1 MRKTIENIRSITV
14 ATTVIVVA
22 LLAVWIYR
30 SLGDAR
36 LEMGADDSIGLT
48 PTQIESI
55 KAVGEWEFLSISTE
69 ELVDTTRKR
78 LFSDDHLVRI
88 YYGTL
93 RLGVN
98 MKQVEPDWIKQR
110 NDTLFLTLP
119 KVGLLDKDFID
130 EARTKSFFESG
141 TWKAEDREALY
152 KRAYRK
158 MIAHCLTPT
167 NLSTAE
173 DNARE
178 SFRKLLRSM
187 GYQKVDIRNAQSQV
201 KSINVVSR
209 IPRMIR
215 SFSARDSLRSRST
228 SLRMAAYR

>member
-14 ATTVIVVA
+14 AAAIIAVI
-22 LLAVWIYR
+22 LIAVWLYR

-78 LFSDDHLVRI
+78 LFSDDQLVRI

-93 RLGVN
+93 RLGVD
-98 MKQVEPDWIKQR
+98 MKQVEPGWITQR
-110 NDTLFLTLP
+110 NDTLVLILP
-119 KVGLLDKDFID
+119 KIGLLDRDFID

-158 MIAHCLTPT
+158 MTAHCLTPT
-167 NLSTAE
+167 NLRTAE
-173 DNARE
+173 ENARE

-187 GYQKVDIRNAQSQV
+187 GYQKTEI
-201 KSINVVSR
+201 K
-209 IPRMIR
+209 
-215 SFSARDSLRSRST
+215 FGK
-228 SLRMAAYR
+228 

>member
-14 ATTVIVVA
+14 AAAIIVVV
-22 LLAVWIYR
+22 LLAVWLYR

-36 LEMGADDSIGLT
+36 LEVGADDSIGLT

-55 KAVGEWEFLSISTE
+55 KAVGEWEFLSVSTE
-69 ELVDTTRKR
+69 ELIDTTRKR
-78 LFSDDHLVRI
+78 LFSDDQLVRI

-98 MKQVEPDWIKQR
+98 MKQVEPGWIQQR

-119 KVGLLDKDFID
+119 KVELLDRDFID

-158 MIAHCLTPT
+158 MIAHCLTPA

-173 DNARE
+173 DNARD
-178 SFRKLLRSM
+178 SFRKMLRSM
-187 GYQKVDIRNAQSQV
+187 GYQNIEITFGK
-201 KSINVVSR
+201 
-209 IPRMIR
+209 
-215 SFSARDSLRSRST
+215 
-228 SLRMAAYR
+228 

>member
-1 MRKTIENIRSITV
+1 MRKTIDNIRSITV
-14 ATTVIVVA
+14 AVA
-22 LLAVWIYR
+22 IIAIILLAVWLYR

-78 LFSDDHLVRI
+78 LFKDDQLVRI

-98 MKQVEPDWIKQR
+98 MQQVKPGWIQQR

-119 KVGLLDKDFID
+119 KVGLLDRNFID

-141 TWKAEDREALY
+141 TWQAEDREALY
-152 KRAYRK
+152 KQAYRK
-158 MIAHCLTPT
+158 MTAHCLTPT
-167 NLSTAE
+167 NLQTAE
-173 DNARE
+173 ENARE
-178 SFRKLLRSM
+178 SFRKMLRSM
-187 GYQKVDIRNAQSQV
+187 GYKNVDI
-201 KSINVVSR
+201 K
-209 IPRMIR
+209 
-215 SFSARDSLRSRST
+215 FEK
-228 SLRMAAYR
+228 

>member
-1 MRKTIENIRSITV
+1 MRKTIDNIRSIAV
-14 ATTVIVVA
+14 ATAVIVVVV
-22 LLAVWIYR
+22 LAVWLYR
-30 SLGDAR
+30 ALSGAR
-36 LEMGADDSIGLT
+36 IEMSADDSIGLT

-69 ELVDTTRKR
+69 ELIDTTRRR
-78 LFSDDHLVRI
+78 LISDDHLVRI

-98 MKQVEPDWIKQR
+98 MKQVEPGWIEQR

-119 KVGLLDKDFID
+119 KVGLLDRDFID

-141 TWKAEDREALY
+141 SWKAEDREALY
-152 KRAYRK
+152 KQAYRK
-158 MIAHCLTPT
+158 MKAHCLTPT
-167 NLSTAE
+167 NLRTAE

-187 GYQKVDIRNAQSQV
+187 GYPKTV
-201 KSINVVSR
+201 IN
-209 IPRMIR
+209 
-215 SFSARDSLRSRST
+215 FAK
-228 SLRMAAYR
+228 

>member
-1 MRKTIENIRSITV
+1 MRKTIDNIRSITI
-14 ATTVIVVA
+14 AIAVIVVA
-22 LLAVWIYR
+22 LLAVWVYR
-30 SLGDAR
+30 SLDDAH
-36 LEMGADDSIGLT
+36 LEMGSDDSIGLT

-55 KAVGEWEFLSISTE
+55 KAVGEWEFLSVSTE

-78 LFSDDHLVRI
+78 LFSDDQLVRI

-93 RLGVN
+93 RLGVD
-98 MKQVEPDWIKQR
+98 MKQVEPGWIEQR

-119 KVGLLDKDFID
+119 KVGLLDRDFID

-152 KRAYRK
+152 KRAHRK
-158 MIAHCLTPT
+158 MLAHCLTPA

-178 SFRKLLRSM
+178 SFKKLLRSM
-187 GYQKVDIRNAQSQV
+187 GYKNIEIQFKQQ
-201 KSINVVSR
+201 
-209 IPRMIR
+209 
-215 SFSARDSLRSRST
+215 
-228 SLRMAAYR
+228 

>member
-1 MRKTIENIRSITV
+1 MRKTIDNIRSITV
-14 ATTVIVVA
+14 AVA
-22 LLAVWIYR
+22 IIAIILLAVWLYR

-78 LFSDDHLVRI
+78 LFKDDQLVRI

-98 MKQVEPDWIKQR
+98 MQQVKPGWIQQR

-119 KVGLLDKDFID
+119 KVGLLDRNFID

-152 KRAYRK
+152 KQAYRK
-158 MIAHCLTPT
+158 MTAQCLTPT
-167 NLSTAE
+167 NLQTAE
-173 DNARE
+173 ENARE
-178 SFRKLLRSM
+178 SFRKMLRSM
-187 GYQKVDIRNAQSQV
+187 GYKNVDI
-201 KSINVVSR
+201 K
-209 IPRMIR
+209 
-215 SFSARDSLRSRST
+215 FEK
-228 SLRMAAYR
+228 

>member
-14 ATTVIVVA
+14 ATAIIAVI

-36 LEMGADDSIGLT
+36 LEMGSDDSIGLT

-78 LFSDDHLVRI
+78 LFSDDQLVRI

-98 MKQVEPDWIKQR
+98 MKQVKPKWIRQR

-119 KVGLLDKDFID
+119 KVGLLDHDFID

-141 TWKAEDREALY
+141 TWQAEDREALY

-158 MIAHCLTPT
+158 MISHCLTTT
-167 NLSTAE
+167 NLNTAE

-178 SFRKLLRSM
+178 SFKKLLRSM
-187 GYQKVDIRNAQSQV
+187 GYKNIDIQFE
-201 KSINVVSR
+201 K
-209 IPRMIR
+209 
-215 SFSARDSLRSRST
+215 
-228 SLRMAAYR
+228 

>member
-1 MRKTIENIRSITV
+1 MRETIDNIRSITV
-14 ATTVIVVA
+14 AAAVIAVI
-22 LLAVWIYR
+22 LLAVWLYR
-30 SLGDAR
+30 SLDDAR
-36 LEMGADDSIGLT
+36 VEMGSDDSIGLT

-69 ELVDTTRKR
+69 ELIDTTRKR

-98 MKQVEPDWIKQR
+98 MKQVEPGWIQQR

-119 KVGLLDKDFID
+119 KVGLLDRDFID

-152 KRAYRK
+152 KRAYQK
-158 MIAHCLTPT
+158 MTAHCLTPT
-167 NLSTAE
+167 NLKTAE

-178 SFRKLLRSM
+178 SFRKMLRPM
-187 GYQKVDIRNAQSQV
+187 GYKNIDI
-201 KSINVVSR
+201 K
-209 IPRMIR
+209 
-215 SFSARDSLRSRST
+215 FKK
-228 SLRMAAYR
+228 

>member
-14 ATTVIVVA
+14 AAAVIAVI
-22 LLAVWIYR
+22 LLVVWIYR
-30 SLGDAR
+30 SLDGAR
-36 LEMGADDSIGLT
+36 LEMGVDDGIGLT

-78 LFSDDHLVRI
+78 LFSDDQLVRI

-98 MKQVEPDWIKQR
+98 MKQVEPGWITQR
-110 NDTLFLTLP
+110 NDTLFLILP
-119 KVGLLDKDFID
+119 KVGLLDHDFID

-152 KRAYRK
+152 KLAYRK
-158 MIAHCLTPT
+158 MLAHCLTPT
-167 NLSTAE
+167 NLNTAE
-173 DNARE
+173 ENARE

-187 GYQKVDIRNAQSQV
+187 GYQKVDIKFR
-201 KSINVVSR
+201 K
-209 IPRMIR
+209 
-215 SFSARDSLRSRST
+215 
-228 SLRMAAYR
+228 

>member
-14 ATTVIVVA
+14 ATAIIVVV

-36 LEMGADDSIGLT
+36 LEMGADDSIELT

-119 KVGLLDKDFID
+119 EVGLLDKDFID

-187 GYQKVDIRNAQSQV
+187 GYQKVDIRFKQ
-201 KSINVVSR
+201 
-209 IPRMIR
+209 
-215 SFSARDSLRSRST
+215 
-228 SLRMAAYR
+228 

>member
-14 ATTVIVVA
+14 ATAIIVVV

-98 MKQVEPDWIKQR
+98 MKQVSPGWIQQR

-119 KVGLLDKDFID
+119 KVGLLDRDFID

-141 TWKAEDREALY
+141 SWKAEDREALY
-152 KRAYRK
+152 KQAYWK
-158 MIAHCLTPT
+158 MRAHCLTPT

-173 DNARE
+173 ENARE

-187 GYQKVDIRNAQSQV
+187 GYKNIEI
-201 KSINVVSR
+201 K
-209 IPRMIR
+209 
-215 SFSARDSLRSRST
+215 FEK
-228 SLRMAAYR
+228 

>member
-1 MRKTIENIRSITV
+1 MRKTIENIRSITI
-14 ATTVIVVA
+14 AAAVIVVV
-22 LLAVWIYR
+22 LFAVWLYR
-30 SLGDAR
+30 ALEDAR
-36 LEMGADDSIGLT
+36 LEIGADDSIGLT

-55 KAVGEWEFLSISTE
+55 KAVGEWEFLSVSTE

-78 LFSDDHLVRI
+78 LFSDDQLVRI

-98 MKQVEPDWIKQR
+98 MKQVEPGWIQQR

-119 KVGLLDKDFID
+119 KVGLLDRDFID

-187 GYQKVDIRNAQSQV
+187 GYQKVDIKFA
-201 KSINVVSR
+201 K
-209 IPRMIR
+209 
-215 SFSARDSLRSRST
+215 
-228 SLRMAAYR
+228 

>member
-1 MRKTIENIRSITV
+1 MRKTIENIRSITI
-14 ATTVIVVA
+14 AAAIIAVV
-22 LLAVWIYR
+22 LLAVWLYR

-78 LFSDDHLVRI
+78 LFSDDQLVRI

-98 MKQVEPDWIKQR
+98 MKQVEPGWIQQR
-110 NDTLFLTLP
+110 NDSLFLTLP
-119 KVGLLDKDFID
+119 KVGLLDHDFID

-141 TWKAEDREALY
+141 TWKAADREAMY
-152 KRAYRK
+152 KQAYRK

-167 NLSTAE
+167 NLRTAE

-187 GYQKVDIRNAQSQV
+187 GYQKVEIRFGKV
-201 KSINVVSR
+201 KK
-209 IPRMIR
+209 
-215 SFSARDSLRSRST
+215 
-228 SLRMAAYR
+228 

>member
-1 MRKTIENIRSITV
+1 MRKTIDNIRSIAV
-14 ATTVIVVA
+14 ATAVIVVVV
-22 LLAVWIYR
+22 LAVWLYR
-30 SLGDAR
+30 ALGDAR
-36 LEMGADDSIGLT
+36 IEMGADDSIGLT

-69 ELVDTTRKR
+69 ELIDTTRKR
-78 LFSDDHLVRI
+78 LISDDHLVRI

-98 MKQVEPDWIKQR
+98 MKQVEPGWIEQR

-119 KVGLLDKDFID
+119 KVGLLDRDFID

-141 TWKAEDREALY
+141 SWKAEDREALY
-152 KRAYRK
+152 KRAYQK
-158 MIAHCLTPT
+158 MKDHCLTPT
-167 NLSTAE
+167 NLRTAE

-187 GYQKVDIRNAQSQV
+187 RYPKTV
-201 KSINVVSR
+201 IN
-209 IPRMIR
+209 
-215 SFSARDSLRSRST
+215 FAK
-228 SLRMAAYR
+228 

>member
-14 ATTVIVVA
+14 AAAIIAVI
-22 LLAVWIYR
+22 LLAVWVYR

-36 LEMGADDSIGLT
+36 LEMGSDDSIGLT

-78 LFSDDHLVRI
+78 LFSDDQLVRI

-98 MKQVEPDWIKQR
+98 MKQVKPKWIRQR
-110 NDTLFLTLP
+110 NDTLFLRLP
-119 KVGLLDKDFID
+119 KVGLLDRDFID

-158 MIAHCLTPT
+158 MTAHCLTPT

-178 SFRKLLRSM
+178 SFKKLLRSM
-187 GYQKVDIRNAQSQV
+187 GYKNIDIQFE
-201 KSINVVSR
+201 K
-209 IPRMIR
+209 
-215 SFSARDSLRSRST
+215 
-228 SLRMAAYR
+228 

>member
-1 MRKTIENIRSITV
+1 MRKTIDNIRSITV
-14 ATTVIVVA
+14 AVA
-22 LLAVWIYR
+22 IIAIILLAVWLYR

-78 LFSDDHLVRI
+78 LFKDDQLVRI

-98 MKQVEPDWIKQR
+98 MQQVKPGWIQQR

-119 KVGLLDKDFID
+119 KVGLLDRNFID

-152 KRAYRK
+152 KQAYRK
-158 MIAHCLTPT
+158 MTAHCLTPT
-167 NLSTAE
+167 NLQTAE
-173 DNARE
+173 ENARE
-178 SFRKLLRSM
+178 SFRKMLRSM
-187 GYQKVDIRNAQSQV
+187 GYKNVDI
-201 KSINVVSR
+201 K
-209 IPRMIR
+209 
-215 SFSARDSLRSRST
+215 FE
-228 SLRMAAYR
+228 

>member
-14 ATTVIVVA
+14 AAAIIAVI
-22 LLAVWIYR
+22 LLAVWVYR

-36 LEMGADDSIGLT
+36 LEMGSDDSIGLT

-78 LFSDDHLVRI
+78 LFSDDQLVRI

-98 MKQVEPDWIKQR
+98 MKQVEPKWIRQR

-119 KVGLLDKDFID
+119 KVGLLDHDFID

-158 MIAHCLTPT
+158 MIAHCLTTT
-167 NLSTAE
+167 NLNTAE

-178 SFRKLLRSM
+178 SFKKLLRSM
-187 GYQKVDIRNAQSQV
+187 GYKNIDIQFE
-201 KSINVVSR
+201 K
-209 IPRMIR
+209 
-215 SFSARDSLRSRST
+215 
-228 SLRMAAYR
+228 

>member
-1 MRKTIENIRSITV
+1 MRKTIDNIRSITV
-14 ATTVIVVA
+14 AVA
-22 LLAVWIYR
+22 IIAIILLAVWLYR

-36 LEMGADDSIGLT
+36 LEMGADDSIELT

-78 LFSDDHLVRI
+78 LFKDDQLVRI

-98 MKQVEPDWIKQR
+98 MKQVKPGWIQQR

-119 KVGLLDKDFID
+119 KVGLLDRNFID

-152 KRAYRK
+152 KQAYRK
-158 MIAHCLTPT
+158 MTDHCLTPT
-167 NLSTAE
+167 NLKTAE

-178 SFRKLLRSM
+178 SFRKMLRSM
-187 GYQKVDIRNAQSQV
+187 GYKNVDIRF
-201 KSINVVSR
+201 KK
-209 IPRMIR
+209 
-215 SFSARDSLRSRST
+215 
-228 SLRMAAYR
+228 

>member
-14 ATTVIVVA
+14 ATAIIVVV

-78 LFSDDHLVRI
+78 LFNDDHLVRI

-110 NDTLFLTLP
+110 NDTLFLMLP

-152 KRAYRK
+152 KQAYWK
-158 MIAHCLTPT
+158 MRAHCLTPT

-187 GYQKVDIRNAQSQV
+187 GYQKVDIRFKQ
-201 KSINVVSR
+201 
-209 IPRMIR
+209 
-215 SFSARDSLRSRST
+215 
-228 SLRMAAYR
+228 

>member
-1 MRKTIENIRSITV
+1 MRKTIENIRSTTV
-14 ATTVIVVA
+14 AAAVIVVV
-22 LLAVWIYR
+22 LVAVWLYR

-36 LEMGADDSIGLT
+36 LEVGTDDSIGLT

-78 LFSDDHLVRI
+78 LFSDDQLVRI

-98 MKQVEPDWIKQR
+98 MHQVEPGWIRQR

-119 KVGLLDKDFID
+119 KVGLLDRDFID

-141 TWKAEDREALY
+141 TWKAGDREALY

-158 MIAHCLTPT
+158 MKAHCLTPA
-167 NLSTAE
+167 NLRTAE

-178 SFRKLLRSM
+178 SFRKMLRSM
-187 GYQKVDIRNAQSQV
+187 GYQKVDIQFR
-201 KSINVVSR
+201 
-209 IPRMIR
+209 
-215 SFSARDSLRSRST
+215 
-228 SLRMAAYR
+228 

>member
-14 ATTVIVVA
+14 AAAIIVVV
-22 LLAVWIYR
+22 LLAVWLYR

-36 LEMGADDSIGLT
+36 LEVGADDSIGLT

-55 KAVGEWEFLSISTE
+55 KAVGEWEFLSVSTE
-69 ELVDTTRKR
+69 ELIDTTRKR
-78 LFSDDHLVRI
+78 LFSDDQLVRI

-98 MKQVEPDWIKQR
+98 MKQVEPGWIQQR
-110 NDTLFLTLP
+110 NDTLFLTRP
-119 KVGLLDKDFID
+119 KVGLLDRDFID

-158 MIAHCLTPT
+158 MIAHCLTPA

-173 DNARE
+173 DNARD
-178 SFRKLLRSM
+178 SFRKMLRSM
-187 GYQKVDIRNAQSQV
+187 GYQNIEITFGK
-201 KSINVVSR
+201 
-209 IPRMIR
+209 
-215 SFSARDSLRSRST
+215 
-228 SLRMAAYR
+228 

>member
-14 ATTVIVVA
+14 AAVIIAVI
-22 LLAVWIYR
+22 LLAVWLYR
-30 SLGDAR
+30 ALGDAR
-36 LEMGADDSIGLT
+36 LEMGADDGIGLT

-78 LFSDDHLVRI
+78 LFSDDQLVRI

-93 RLGVN
+93 RLGMD
-98 MKQVEPDWIKQR
+98 MKQVEPGWIQQR

-119 KVGLLDKDFID
+119 KIGLLDRDFID

-152 KRAYRK
+152 KRAHRK

-167 NLSTAE
+167 NLRTAE
-173 DNARE
+173 ENARE

-187 GYQKVDIRNAQSQV
+187 GYQKTEIRFA
-201 KSINVVSR
+201 K
-209 IPRMIR
+209 
-215 SFSARDSLRSRST
+215 
-228 SLRMAAYR
+228 

>member
-14 ATTVIVVA
+14 AAAVIVVV
-22 LLAVWIYR
+22 LLAVWLYR
-30 SLGDAR
+30 ALGDAR

-78 LFSDDHLVRI
+78 LFSDDQLVRI

-93 RLGVN
+93 RLGVD
-98 MKQVEPDWIKQR
+98 MKQVESGWIQQR
-110 NDTLFLTLP
+110 NDTHFLTLP
-119 KVGLLDKDFID
+119 KIGLLDRDFID

-152 KRAYRK
+152 KRAHRK

-167 NLSTAE
+167 NLRTAE
-173 DNARE
+173 ENARE

-187 GYQKVDIRNAQSQV
+187 GYQKTDIRFA
-201 KSINVVSR
+201 K
-209 IPRMIR
+209 
-215 SFSARDSLRSRST
+215 
-228 SLRMAAYR
+228 

>member
-1 MRKTIENIRSITV
+1 MRKTIENIRSIAV
-14 ATTVIVVA
+14 ASAVIVVVV
-22 LLAVWIYR
+22 LAVWLYR
-30 SLGDAR
+30 ALGDAR
-36 LEMGADDSIGLT
+36 IEMGTDDSIGLT

-69 ELVDTTRKR
+69 ELIDTTRKR
-78 LFSDDHLVRI
+78 LISDDQLVRI

-98 MKQVEPDWIKQR
+98 MKQVEPGWIEQR

-119 KVGLLDKDFID
+119 KVGLLDRDFID

-141 TWKAEDREALY
+141 SWKAEDREALY
-152 KRAYRK
+152 KRAYQK
-158 MIAHCLTPT
+158 MKVHCLTPT
-167 NLSTAE
+167 NLRTAE

-187 GYQKVDIRNAQSQV
+187 GYPKTV
-201 KSINVVSR
+201 IN
-209 IPRMIR
+209 
-215 SFSARDSLRSRST
+215 FAK
-228 SLRMAAYR
+228 